1 MKEVA
6 NILLGLL
13 SAYIV
18 FEYYKT
24 FFEVKKN
31 SASAKAVLF
40 LCVLWQ
46 IISTPD
52 IISIPPVVRL
62 VLSVAFVFI
71 MGVCFAG
78 SLLGKIVFGI
88 IYHTVWVLS
97 EVLVSSFFLM
107 ENIKISNNIILGSLI
122 CELYLLLLV
131 KLLQLFFRHK
141 NIRNFSLKYNGL
153 LMIIPIA
160 FMMLSCFLFTV
171 CAKLGDKSNII
182 IAVFIF
188 IFLMI
193 AMFIVFM
200 MYIKLVDS
208 YEVKRKSDIYE
219 KELELHTEYIKEKE
233 YIIAEFNKNKHDLK
247 NNLIY
252 MLELLNSKEYTK
264 LEKYLRDTT
273 SLSAVTKNRISNTDN
288 SILDSFINYK
298 YDVATEKGIEF
309 RVKMDVPYDMPFD
322 NGDLCVILGNALDNA
337 IEANEDKIIEKP
349 YIDLKMRYREG
360 NLVIIIENTFDGKY
374 IKNKDGIFITTK
386 KDKNNHGIGL
396 SSIKNAL
403 QKYNGQLNIETEDK
417 LFKIS
422 IIMFE

>member
-1 MKEVA
+1 MKEIT

-31 SASAKAVLF
+31 SVSAKVA
-40 LCVLWQ
+40 LCLCILWQ

-52 IISIPPVVRL
+52 FVSIPPVIRL
-62 VLSVAFVFI
+62 VLSIAFVFV
-71 MGVCFAG
+71 MGLCFAG
-78 SLLGKIVFGI
+78 SILGRIVFGF

-107 ENIKISNNIILGSLI
+107 ENIIISNNIILGSLI
-122 CELYLLLLV
+122 CELYLLFLV
-131 KLLQLFFRHK
+131 KMLQLFFRHK
-141 NIRNFSLKYNGL
+141 NIRNFSLKNNGL

-160 FMMLSCFLFTV
+160 FMMLSCFLFTI
-171 CAKLGDKSNII
+171 CAKLGEKSNII
-182 IAVFIF
+182 IAVIVFV
-188 IFLMI
+188 FLMI
-193 AMFIVFM
+193 AMFIVFT
-200 MYIKLVDS
+200 MYIKLADS
-208 YEVKRKSDIYE
+208 YEVKRRSDIYE

-233 YIIAEFNKNKHDLK
+233 HIIAEFNKNKHDLK
-247 NNLIY
+247 NNLLY
-252 MLELLNSKEYTK
+252 MLELLNTKDYTK
-264 LEKYLRDTT
+264 LDKYLREITELTT
-273 SLSAVTKNRISNTDN
+273 FNNTRISNTDN

-298 YDVATEKGIEF
+298 YDVATEKGIAF

-337 IEANEDKIIEKP
+337 IEANEDKKIESP

-360 NLVIIIENTFDGKY
+360 NLVIIIENSFDGKFKQNKEGAFVT
-374 IKNKDGIFITTK
+374 IKS
-386 KDKNNHGIGL
+386 DKSNHGIGL
-396 SSIKNAL
+396 SSIQNAL
-403 QKYNGQLNIETEDK
+403 QKYNGQLNIDIEENVFK
-417 LFKIS
+417 LS

>member
-1 MKEVA
+1 MKEIT

-31 SASAKAVLF
+31 SVSAKVAF
-40 LCVLWQ
+40 CLCILWQ

-62 VLSVAFVFI
+62 TLSIAFVFV
-71 MGVCFAG
+71 MGLCFCG
-78 SLLGKIVFGI
+78 SVVGRIVFAI
-88 IYHTVWVLS
+88 LYHAVWVLS
-97 EVLVSSFFLM
+97 ELLVSSFFLM
-107 ENIKISNNIILGSLI
+107 ENVDITKNIIMGSLL
-122 CELYLLLLV
+122 CEVYLLVLV

-160 FMMLSCFLFTV
+160 FMLFSYFLFTV
-171 CAKLGDKSNII
+171 CAELGVKSNIV
-182 IAVFIF
+182 IAVLVFIL
-188 IFLMI
+188 LMI

-200 MYIKLVDS
+200 MYIKLADS
-208 YEVKRKSDIYE
+208 YEIKRKNDIYE

-233 YIIAEFNKNKHDLK
+233 HIMAEFNKNKHDLK
-247 NNLIY
+247 NNLLY
-252 MLELLNSKEYTK
+252 MLELLKVQEYEE
-264 LEKYLRDTT
+264 LEKYITDMSELTT
-273 SLSAVTKNRISNTDN
+273 RVKSKIANSDN
-288 SILDSFINYK
+288 SILDSFINHK

-309 RVKMDVPYDMPFD
+309 RIKMDIPYNMPFG
-322 NGDLCVILGNALDNA
+322 NGDLCVILGNTLDNA
-337 IEANEDKIIEKP
+337 IEANENKVIDNP

-360 NLVIIIENTFDGKY
+360 NLVIIIENSFDGNY
-374 IKNKDGIFITTK
+374 IKNDDGTLITTK

-396 SSIKNAL
+396 GSVQNAI
-403 QKYNGQLNIETEDK
+403 QKYNGQLNIEIEENI
-417 LFKIS
+417 FKIS
-422 IIMFE
+422 IIIFE

>member
-1 MKEVA
+1 MKEIA

-31 SASAKAVLF
+31 SVSARVAF
-40 LCVLWQ
+40 CLCILWQ

-52 IISIPPVVRL
+52 FVSIPPVIRL
-62 VLSVAFVFI
+62 VLSIAFVFV
-71 MGVCFAG
+71 MGVCFVGSIAG
-78 SLLGKIVFGI
+78 RIVFGF

-122 CELYLLLLV
+122 CEVYLLLLV

-153 LMIIPIA
+153 LMLIPIA

-171 CAKLGDKSNII
+171 CAKLGEKSNII
-182 IAVFIF
+182 IAVIVFV
-188 IFLMI
+188 FLMI

-208 YEVKRKSDIYE
+208 YEIKRKSDIYE
-219 KELELHTEYIKEKE
+219 KELELHTEYIKEKQH
-233 YIIAEFNKNKHDLK
+233 IMAEFNKNKHDLK
-247 NNLIY
+247 NNLLY
-252 MLELLNSKEYTK
+252 MRELLKGQEYKK
-264 LEKYLRDTT
+264 LEKYITDMTEQTT
-273 SLSAVTKNRISNTDN
+273 FTNTRIANSDN

-298 YDVATEKGIEF
+298 YDVATKKGIEF
-309 RVKMDVPYDMPFD
+309 RVKLDIPYNMPFD

-337 IEANEDKIIEKP
+337 IEANEDKIIENP

-360 NLVIIIENTFDGKY
+360 NLVIIIENSFDGNY
-374 IKNKDGIFITTK
+374 IKNDDGTFITTK

-396 SSIKNAL
+396 GSIQNAL
-403 QKYNGQLNIETEDK
+403 QKYNGQLNIETEEK
-417 LFKIS
+417 IFKIS
-422 IIMFE
+422 IILFE